1 MNEGVF
7 DALAGIPPILRAEV
21 EQSWGEIARRGLPP
35 GAPSSAIMALP
46 KVLGASRYVAG
57 QCLRNPQLV
66 QDLIGT
72 GDIERAYGEG
82 ELRERAGVA
91 LATAEDERAL
101 AIALR
106 RFRHREMVR
115 IAWRDIGGLADLDA
129 TLRETSWLADALTD
143 ATLEWLY
150 RDQAVSHGEPRD
162 DRGVPQRLFV
172 IAMGK
177 LGGEELNF
185 SSDIDLIYGY
195 PRGGETGGGARSVSN
210 QEFFDRLGR
219 RLGKLLQEPGEE
231 GFVFRVDMRLR
242 PFGDSGALTQ
252 SVAAMESYYTTHAR
266 DWERYAMIKA
276 RICAGDRDAGEA
288 FLKGL
293 RPFVYRRYIDFG
305 ALQALREMKALINT
319 EVARAELH
327 DDVKRG
333 RGGIREIEFI
343 AQMFQL
349 IRGGREPALRVRPTC
364 EVLLALEALNELP
377 ARTVAE
383 LLEAYR
389 FLRNTEHRLQQI
401 DDQQTQT
408 LPETQEDRARV
419 ALGMGFDSWQA
430 FAAEL
435 ARHRAN
441 VASHFARLLEVPE
454 SAKAA
459 SAPSGED
466 GGVDAIWSGQ
476 LSGEG
481 AERVLAAIGFAD
493 PAGVLQDID
502 GLRAA
507 PDIGRLSRHGQ
518 ERMQRLLPMIL
529 RTVAGHAGER
539 VALQRIFQLL
549 ETVARRSV
557 YLALLAEQPQAL
569 RQLARL
575 VAASPWIAGC
585 IVRQPILLDELLDP
599 RALYAP
605 PSAAQLEQTLR
616 NEIAKHPPEDLER
629 QMEVLR
635 HFRQAEVLRVAASD
649 LTGHLPLPEV
659 SNHLSWIA
667 ETVLRVALELAWRH
681 LVDRHGQP
689 LCGPPEARR
698 PAGFAIVA
706 YGKLGGLELGYGS
719 DLDLVFLHDSAGEDQ
734 STDGERPLDNAT
746 FFTRLGQRIIHLI
759 STLTPAGV
767 AYEVDTRLRPSGA
780 AGLLVSSVEAYG
792 KYQREQAWTWEHQAL
807 VRARFVGGHAAVGDQ
822 FEAIR
827 REVLGRRRE
836 RATLRQEIIEMRARM
851 RAEHASTEP
860 GVFDLKQDPGG
871 ITDIEFMVQ
880 YGVLAYAADQP
891 ALLTWTDNKRLLEVF
906 SDCGVM
912 PATACAELC
921 EAYFAMRHRIHR
933 CALQEQPARVPDSE
947 FREQRRL
954 VTGLWREFLLDEVAK
969 GSEDVDG

>member
-1 MNEGVF
+1 
-7 DALAGIPPILRAEV
+7 
-21 EQSWGEIARRGLPP
+21 
-35 GAPSSAIMALP
+35 LP

-57 QCLRNPQLV
+57 QCLRGPELV
-66 QDLIGT
+66 QGLIGS
-72 GDIERAYGEG
+72 GDIDRVYEEG
-82 ELRERAGVA
+82 ELRQRTNMA
-91 LATAEDERAL
+91 LAQIHDERAL
-101 AIALR
+101 ATVLR
-106 RFRHREMVR
+106 QIRHREMVR
-115 IAWRDIGGLADLDA
+115 IAWRDIGGLADLEA

-143 ATLEWLY
+143 AALDWLH
-150 RDQAVSHGEPRD
+150 REQTSSHGEPRD
-162 DRGVPQRLFV
+162 ERGVPQRLFV

-177 LGGEELNF
+177 LGGGELNF
-185 SSDIDLIYGY
+185 SSDIDLIFGY
-195 PRGGETGGGARSVSN
+195 QRGGETSGGGRTVSN

-219 RLGKLLQEPGEE
+219 RLGKVLQEPGEE

-276 RICAGDRDAGEA
+276 RICAGDFAAGEA
-288 FLKGL
+288 FLYGL
-293 RPFVYRRYIDFG
+293 QPFVYRRYIDYG

-319 EVARAELH
+319 EIARADLH
-327 DDVKRG
+327 ADVKRG
-333 RGGIREIEFI
+333 HGGIREIEFI

-364 EVLLALEALNELP
+364 QVLLALQGLNELP
-377 ARTVAE
+377 AQTVAE
-383 LLEAYR
+383 LLDAYR

-401 DDQQTQT
+401 DDRQTQM
-408 LPETQEDRARV
+408 LPDTDEDRARV
-419 ALGMGFDSWQA
+419 ALGMGYDGWQR

-435 ARHRAN
+435 GRHRAN
-441 VASHFARLLEVPE
+441 VQNHFSRLLEVPE
-454 SAKAA
+454 SAKGVSRP
-459 SAPSGED
+459 SAEER
-466 GGVDAIWSGQ
+466 GVDAIWTGQ
-476 LSGEG
+476 LSGEA
-481 AERVLAAIGFAD
+481 AEKALAAIGFAD
-493 PAGVLQDID
+493 PAGVLADIEA
-502 GLRAA
+502 LRAA

-518 ERMQRLLPMIL
+518 ERLQRLLPMIL
-529 RTVAGHAGER
+529 QTVAGHAGER

-575 VAASPWIAGC
+575 VAASPWIASC

-629 QMEVLR
+629 HMEVLR

-667 ETVLRVALELAWRH
+667 ETVLRVALELAWKH
-681 LVDRHGQP
+681 LVGRHGQP
-689 LCGPPEARR
+689 LCGPSGARR
-698 PAGFAIVA
+698 PAGFAIIA

-719 DLDLVFLHDSAGEDQ
+719 DLDLVFLHDSAGEEQ

-746 FFTRLGQRIIHLI
+746 FFTRLGQRVIHLI

-780 AGLLVSSVEAYG
+780 AGLLVSSIEAYG

-807 VRARFVGGHAAVGDQ
+807 VRARFVGGHAAVGEQ
-822 FEAIR
+822 FEAVR
-827 REVLGRRRE
+827 REVLGRRRDLP
-836 RATLRQEIIEMRARM
+836 TLRQEIIEMRARM
-851 RAEHASTEP
+851 RDEHASTEP

-880 YGVLAYAADQP
+880 YGVLAYAADQSD
-891 ALLTWTDNKRLLEVF
+891 LLTWTDNKRLLEVF
-906 SDCGVM
+906 SDCGVL
-912 PATACAELC
+912 PATACAELRD
-921 EAYFAMRHRIHR
+921 AYFAMRHRIHR

-947 FREQRRL
+947 FQDERRL
-954 VTGLWREFLLDEVAK
+954 VIGLWREILLDVVSK
-969 GSEDVDG
+969 GSEDGDG